1 MSDRISADTC
11 WMFLV
16 RHGATEQNLAQPT
29 VLQGSGID
37 GPLAVIGREQAAMT
51 ARFLSR
57 YRFDAAYASPMRRAQ
72 ETAEIIVAPHG
83 LPITPVSQIV
93 EADVGRWLGR
103 DWDSIAAQE
112 PEAYRRHLE
121 DPSVHPYPE
130 GESATDVHNRAV
142 PALVHL
148 MQKNLGRRILV
159 VAHNIVNRVMV
170 AHLHHIPLR
179 HMRAIHQDNCGINLI
194 RLRGAETE
202 LVTANAT
209 FHLQPEVKTSTQ
221 M

>member
-1 MSDRISADTC
+1 MSDSIPADTC
-11 WMFLV
+11 WMVLV
-16 RHGATEQNLAQPT
+16 RHGATEQNLARPT

-37 GPLAVIGREQAAMT
+37 GPLAAIGCEQAAMT
-51 ARFLSR
+51 AKFLR
-57 YRFDAAYASPMRRAQ
+57 HYRFDAAYASPMRRAQ
-72 ETAEIIVAPHG
+72 ETAEIITALHG
-83 LPITPVSQIV
+83 LPITPVPQIV

-103 DWDSIAAQE
+103 DWDSIAAEE
-112 PEAYRRHLE
+112 PEAYRLHLE

-130 GESATDVHNRAV
+130 GESATDVQNRAV

-148 MQKNLGRRILV
+148 MQQNLGRRILV

-179 HMRAIHQDNCGINLI
+179 HMRAIRQDNCSINLI
-194 RLRGAETE
+194 RLRGEETE

-209 FHLQPEVKTSTQ
+209 FHLEPAVKTSSP